1 MQSVVYSLP
10 VLCGLHVR
18 WPPCSADATWPSF
31 SIWARDPLL
40 YAITMDVVP
49 PSQRSRWAALNSLR
63 TLSFSA
69 SAVLGGYLADLHGY
83 VFSFDI
89 TVIALLAS
97 TVTILPAWLYFP
109 RSEGAVAAT
118 VADCGASPT
127 TASSF
132 ATTTAPSLVAPL
144 FGDQARSL
152 SLLADPHGPAAE
164 TSAEEVTGAKA

>member
-1 MQSVVYSLP
+1 
-10 VLCGLHVR
+10 
-18 WPPCSADATWPSF
+18 
-31 SIWARDPLL
+31 
-40 YAITMDVVP
+40 MDVVP

-69 SAVLGGYLADLHGY
+69 SAVLGGYLADDGDDPSGL
-83 VFSFDI
+83 
-89 TVIALLAS
+89 ALLPE
-97 TVTILPAWLYFP
+97 V
-109 RSEGAVAAT
+109 EGAVAAT